1 MLIFLP
7 TFEKVLTKFIKKMK
21 KLLFVLIALLSVTAV
36 TYAAFPVQTESTNQT
51 TILTQ
56 EDSLSSPMANDIDW
70 GLAAICWIVGFLG
83 IHRFIL
89 GDWSNGLLMLITLGG
104 CGIWAL
110 IDLIKILSGQMSR

>member
-1 MLIFLP
+1 
-7 TFEKVLTKFIKKMK
+7 MK
-21 KLLFVLIALLSVTAV
+21 KLLFIMIGLLSITAV

-56 EDSLSSPMANDIDW
+56 EDSLSTPLANDIDW
-70 GLAAICWIVGFLG
+70 GLAAICWLVGVLG

-89 GDWSNGLLMLITLGG
+89 GDTKNGILMLLTLGG

-110 IDLIKILSGQMSR
+110 IDLINILSGKMSR

>member
-1 MLIFLP
+1 
-7 TFEKVLTKFIKKMK
+7 MK

-51 TILTQ
+51 TTLTQ

-70 GLAAICWIVGFLG
+70 GLAIICWLVGVLG
-83 IHRFIL
+83 IHRFMI
-89 GDWSNGLLMLITLGG
+89 GDTTNGILMLLTLGG